1 MMRCIVLGR
10 LFGIPIH
17 LDTSWFVIL
26 GLVTWT
32 LATRYFPFQVRGLS
46 VPMSWLMGGLAAV
59 LLFVC
64 VLLHELGHSLIA
76 KREGIPVNRVTLF
89 LFGGVAQ
96 IASSPTR
103 PLVELKVAL
112 AGPLVSI
119 AIAAL
124 CAWGS
129 SRIPLETTPHIIAFV
144 IARYLAV
151 VNLAIL
157 VFNMLPGFPLD
168 GGRVLRAALWAWSGD
183 FLKATRVTSTLGS
196 ALGFGLL
203 GLGLWAVFRGQWIGG
218 IWYACL
224 GFFLRDAALV
234 SSREVLM
241 RR

>member
-1 MMRCIVLGR
+1 MTRRIALGR
-10 LFGIPIH
+10 LFGIPIY
-17 LDTSWFVIL
+17 LDTSWFVVL

-46 VPMSWLMGGLAAV
+46 VPIYWCMGGLAAV

-129 SRIPLETTPHIIAFV
+129 SRIPLDTPTHAIAFA

-151 VNLAIL
+151 VNIAIL
-157 VFNMLPGFPLD
+157 VFNLLPGFPLD

-183 FLKATRVTSTLGS
+183 LLKATRITSTLGS
-196 ALGFGLL
+196 AMGFCLL
-203 GLGLWAVFRGQWIGG
+203 GLGLWAIFRGQWIGG
-218 IWYACL
+218 IWYTCL
-224 GFFLRDAALV
+224 GFFLRDAARV
-234 SSREVLM
+234 SYQEVLM